1 MSFKKLNFHFSLLI
15 MKQKLPNRVGVLF
28 IKTNLLRHVR
38 LALFVVLGIIGQKT
52 FAQNALQNVTGK
64 LYDSNTKEPLIG
76 GSVMIKGTSRGV
88 TSDVNGKYTIAV
100 PNSKSVLVFRF
111 VGYNTLEIEVG
122 GKSVID
128 AALVASASDLAQVV
142 VMGYG
147 TQKQRDVTGSVKSVK
162 SEAFNKG
169 IINSPEQL
177 LQGKVAGV
185 NVTSATGEPG
195 GNQGI
200 TIRGPGGL
208 RTGST
213 PLFVID
219 GLALDNSSTGGGNPL
234 NFLNPQD
241 IETIDVLK
249 DASATAI
256 YGARGANGVVLI
268 TTKKGKAGVSTM
280 DFSTNY
286 GVSTIANPLPVLS
299 ASEFR
304 KQVVATG
311 GTLEDFGANTDWQK
325 EITRTAITKNHNLNL
340 SGGANKLTYFA
351 AFGAQMQE
359 GILKNNQLDRLTG
372 RMNLNQKMWDDRLI
386 IDANLS
392 YSNTV
397 NERPAIEGLLG
408 TAISNNPTLPAYE
421 ADGVTPAKFL
431 NASNPLL
438 SLQLFKDVNT
448 TNRFIA
454 NISPSIRLA
463 KGLVYRL
470 NYGFDNST
478 SVRDVQSL
486 ASLVPKQDG
495 RLDTYNT
502 SNKNQLIENYL
513 TFDKTIGDHVFT
525 ALVGHSF
532 QKIQYQWRT
541 WSINKFPIVPI
552 EPIYNPGIGQELTL
566 ATNKPAGAAFIN
578 ELQSFYGRLNYNYKD
593 KYLVTGTVR
602 ADGSS
607 KFGANNKYGIFPS
620 FSLGWRISEEEF
632 LKNSKAIS
640 NLKLRGGWGKTGN
653 QEIPPK
659 ITQPLFNASV
669 SSSSSYPLD
678 NSTTYPA
685 GITYTRLANPD
696 IQWEVSVQS
705 NIGLDFGFLN
715 GALNGSIDAFRKV
728 SNNILLEVIPA
739 DPVQPATSVWT
750 NVNNM
755 EIINQGVEMDLD
767 YKFQTKSGIKFNIG
781 GNLTL
786 IKNEVKGSPYTVI
799 PSGSA
804 SGSGLTSAT
813 INGYINGQPI
823 GTFFLKE
830 FIGFDDKGVS
840 VYADTD
846 KDGIVTDKDRIAAGT
861 ALPTTQYNFFAN
873 ANYKGFD
880 LSLQFNGVAG
890 NKIYDNTANSAFYKL
905 KIAKNSNVVP
915 AAFADP
921 KESINNPAPVST
933 RYLKDGAFLRLNNVT
948 LGYQI
953 NTQKLG
959 ISKYISRARLS
970 VTGQNLWV
978 KTKYDG
984 FDPEVNKDNSINGVL
999 SYGIDYLSYPKAK
1012 SIIVGLNLTF

>member
-1 MSFKKLNFHFSLLI
+1 MKKKLPFQHGFSEKNTGFL
-15 MKQKLPNRVGVLF
+15 KH
-28 IKTNLLRHVR
+28 LRIY
-38 LALFVVLGIIGQKT
+38 LFVVLGIFSQT
-52 FAQNALQNVTGK
+52 TYAQSTSLTVTGK
-64 LYDSNTKEPLIG
+64 LYDSKTNEPLIG
-76 GSVMIKGTSRGV
+76 GSVVIKGTSKGV
-88 TSDVNGKYTIAV
+88 STDANGKYSISV
-100 PNSKSVLVFRF
+100 PNNKAVLVFRYL
-111 VGYNTLEIEVG
+111 GYNSSEMEVG
-122 GKSVID
+122 AKNILDV
-128 AALVASASDLAQVV
+128 ALVSASSDLAQVV

-195 GNQGI
+195 GTQGI

-280 DFSTNY
+280 DFSTSY
-286 GVSTIANPLPVLS
+286 GFSTIANPLPVLS

-304 KQVVATG
+304 KQVPAVG

-325 EITRTAITKNHNLNL
+325 EITRTALTKNHNLSM
-340 SGGANKLTYFA
+340 SGGANKLSYFA

-372 RMNLNQKMWDDRLI
+372 RMNLNQKFWDDRLV
-386 IDANLS
+386 IDANLN

-408 TAISNNPTLPAYE
+408 TALSNNPTLPVYE
-421 ADGVTPAKFL
+421 ANGTSPAKFL

-438 SLQLFKDVNT
+438 TLQLFKDINT

-454 NISPSIRLA
+454 NISPSLKLA
-463 KGLVYRL
+463 KGLVYRM
-470 NYGFDNST
+470 NYGYDNST

-486 ASLVPKQDG
+486 ASLVPQQDG

-502 SNKNQLIENYL
+502 SNKNELVENYL
-513 TFDKTIGDHVFT
+513 TFDKTIGDHSFT
-525 ALVGHSF
+525 ALIGHSY

-541 WSINKFPIVPI
+541 WSINKFPIVPT
-552 EPIYNPGIGQELTL
+552 EPIYNPGIGQVLAL
-566 ATNKPAGAAFIN
+566 ATNKPAGSAFIN
-578 ELQSFYGRLNYNYKD
+578 ELQSYYGRLNYNYKD

-620 FSLGWRISEEEF
+620 FSLGWRISEEDF
-632 LKNSKAIS
+632 LKNSTAIS

-659 ITQPLFNASV
+659 ITQPLFTASV
-669 SSSSSYPLD
+669 GGSTSYPLD
-678 NSTTYPA
+678 LTSTYPA
-685 GITYTRLANPD
+685 GITYSRLANPD

-705 NIGLDFGFLN
+705 NIGLDFGLFN
-715 GALNGSIDAFRKV
+715 GAVSGSVDYFRKV
-728 SNNILLEVIPA
+728 SNNILLEVIPS
-739 DPVQPATSVWT
+739 DPVQPATSVWA

-755 EIINQGVEMDLD
+755 EIVNSGLEMDLD
-767 YKFQTKSGIKFNIG
+767 YKFQTQSGMKFNVG

-786 IKNEVKGSPYTVI
+786 IKNEVTGSPYTVI

-830 FIGFDDKGVS
+830 FTGFDANGVS
-840 VYADTD
+840 TYADTD

-861 ALPTTQYNFFAN
+861 ALPTTQYNFFLN
-873 ANYKGFD
+873 AAYKGFD
-880 LSLQFNGVAG
+880 VSLQFNGVSG
-890 NKIYDNTANSAFYKL
+890 NKIYDNTANASFYKL
-905 KIAKNSNVVP
+905 KIAKNTNVIP
-915 AAFADP
+915 SAFAEA
-921 KESINNPAPVST
+921 KESINNAAPIST
-933 RYLKDGAFLRLNNVT
+933 RYLKDGSFLRLNNLS
-948 LGYQI
+948 LGYQF
-953 NTQKLG
+953 NTEKLG
-959 ISKYISRARLS
+959 ISKFISKARLS

-978 KTKYDG
+978 MTNYDG

-1012 SIIVGLNLTF
+1012 SFIIGLNLTF

>member
-1 MSFKKLNFHFSLLI
+1 MKKKLPFQHGFSEKNTGFLKHLRI
-15 MKQKLPNRVGVLF
+15 YLF
-28 IKTNLLRHVR
+28 L
-38 LALFVVLGIIGQKT
+38 VLGIFSQT
-52 FAQNALQNVTGK
+52 TYAQSTSLTVTGK
-64 LYDSNTKEPLIG
+64 LYDSKTNEPLIG
-76 GSVMIKGTSRGV
+76 GSVVIKGTSKGV
-88 TSDVNGKYTIAV
+88 STDANGKYSISV
-100 PNSKSVLVFRF
+100 PNNKTVLVFRYL
-111 VGYNTLEIEVG
+111 GYNSSEMEVG
-122 GKSVID
+122 AKNIID
-128 AALVASASDLAQVV
+128 VALVSASSDLAQVV

-195 GNQGI
+195 GAQGI

-286 GVSTIANPLPVLS
+286 GFSTIANPLPVLS

-304 KQVVATG
+304 KQVPAVG

-325 EITRTAITKNHNLNL
+325 EITRTALTKNHNLSM
-340 SGGANKLTYFA
+340 SGGANKLSYFA

-372 RMNLNQKMWDDRLI
+372 RMNLNQKFWDDRLV
-386 IDANLS
+386 IDANLN

-408 TAISNNPTLPAYE
+408 TALSNNPTLPAYE
-421 ADGVTPAKFL
+421 KDGSTPAKFL

-438 SLQLFKDVNT
+438 TLQLFKDVNT

-454 NISPSIRLA
+454 NISPSLKLA
-463 KGLVYRL
+463 KGLVYRM

-486 ASLVPKQDG
+486 GSLVPRQDG

-502 SNKNQLIENYL
+502 SNKNELVENYL
-513 TFDKTIGDHVFT
+513 TFDKTIGDHSFT
-525 ALVGHSF
+525 ALIGHSY

-541 WSINKFPIVPI
+541 WSINRFPIVPT

-566 ATNKPAGAAFIN
+566 ATNKPAGSAFIN
-578 ELQSFYGRLNYNYKD
+578 ELQSYYTRLNYNYKD
-593 KYLVTGTVR
+593 KYLVTGTMR

-620 FSLGWRISEEEF
+620 FSLGWRISEEDF
-632 LKNSKAIS
+632 LKNSSAIS

-659 ITQPLFNASV
+659 ITQPLFTASV
-669 SSSSSYPLD
+669 GGSTSYPLD
-678 NSTTYPA
+678 VSSTYPA
-685 GITYTRLANPD
+685 GITYSRLANPD

-705 NIGLDFGFLN
+705 NIGLDFGLLN
-715 GALNGSIDAFRKV
+715 GALSGSVDYFRKV
-728 SNNILLEVIPA
+728 SSNILLEVIPA

-755 EIINQGVEMDLD
+755 EIVNSGVEMDLE
-767 YKFQTKSGIKFNIG
+767 YKFQTQSGIKVNFG

-786 IKNEVKGSPYTVI
+786 IQNKVTGSPYTVI

-813 INGYINGQPI
+813 INGYINNQPI
-823 GTFFLKE
+823 GTFFLRE

-861 ALPTTQYNFFAN
+861 ALPTTQYNFFLN
-873 ANYKGFD
+873 AAYKGFD
-880 LSLQFNGVAG
+880 LSLQFNGVSG
-890 NKIYDNTANSAFYKL
+890 NKIYDNTANSNFYKL
-905 KIAKNSNVVP
+905 RLSKNINVTP
-915 AAFADP
+915 PSYADA
-921 KESINNPAPVST
+921 KESINNAAPVST
-933 RYLKDGAFLRLNNVT
+933 RYLKDGSFLRLNNLS

-953 NTQKLG
+953 NTEKLG
-959 ISKYISRARLS
+959 ISKFISKARLS

-978 KTKYDG
+978 MTNYDG

-1012 SIIVGLNLTF
+1012 SFIIGLNLTF

>member
-1 MSFKKLNFHFSLLI
+1 MKKKLQNQHWYFPKNTSSL
-15 MKQKLPNRVGVLF
+15 K
-28 IKTNLLRHVR
+28 NLRIF
-38 LALFVVLGIIGQKT
+38 LFVILGIFSQNS
-52 FAQNALQNVTGK
+52 FAQNASMSITGR
-64 LYDSNTKEPLIG
+64 LYDSKTNEALIG
-76 GSVMIKGTSRGV
+76 GSIVIKGSTKGAS
-88 TSDVNGKYTIAV
+88 SDANGKYSITV
-100 PNSKSVLVFRF
+100 PNGKTVLVFRY
-111 VGYNTLEIEVG
+111 VGYNSTEMEVG
-122 GKSVID
+122 NKTSID
-128 AALVASASDLAQVV
+128 VALVSTASDLAQVV

-195 GNQGI
+195 GTQGI

-234 NFLNPQD
+234 NFLNSQD

-280 DFSTNY
+280 DFSTSY
-286 GVSTIANPLPVLS
+286 GFSTIANPLPVLS

-304 KQVVATG
+304 KQVPATG
-311 GTLEDFGANTDWQK
+311 GTLEDFGASTDWQNQ
-325 EITRTAITKNHNLNL
+325 ITRTALTKNHNLSL

-351 AFGAQMQE
+351 AFGAQMQQ

-372 RMNLNQKMWDDRLI
+372 RMNLNQKFWDDRLV
-386 IDANLS
+386 IDANLN
-392 YSNTV
+392 YSNTI
-397 NERPAIEGLLG
+397 NERPAIESLLG
-408 TAISNNPTLPAYE
+408 TALSNNPTLPVYE
-421 ADGVTPAKFL
+421 ADGKSPAKFL
-431 NASNPLL
+431 NATNPLL
-438 SLQLFKDVNT
+438 ILSLFKDFNT

-454 NISPSIRLA
+454 NISPSLKLA

-470 NYGFDNST
+470 NYGYDNST

-486 ASLVPKQDG
+486 GSLVPKQDG

-502 SNKNQLIENYL
+502 SNKNELIENYL
-513 TFDKTIGDHVFT
+513 TFDKTIGDHSFT
-525 ALVGHSF
+525 ALIGHSY

-541 WSINKFPIVPI
+541 WSINKFPIVPT

-566 ATNKPAGAAFIN
+566 ATNKPAGSAFIN
-578 ELQSFYGRLNYNYKD
+578 ELQSFYGRLNYNYKE

-620 FSLGWRISEEEF
+620 FSLGWRISEEDF
-632 LKNSKAIS
+632 LKNSSAIS

-659 ITQPLFNASV
+659 ITQPLFTATV
-669 SSSSSYPLD
+669 SGTTSYPLD
-678 NSTTYPA
+678 LTSSYPA
-685 GITYTRLANPD
+685 GITYSRLANPD

-705 NIGLDFGFLN
+705 NIGLDFGLFN
-715 GALNGSIDAFRKV
+715 GALSGSVDYFRKV

-739 DPVQPATSVWT
+739 DPVQPATSVWA

-755 EIINQGVEMDLD
+755 EIVNSGLEMDLD
-767 YKFQTKSGIKFNIG
+767 YKFQTQSGMKFNVG

-786 IKNEVKGSPYTVI
+786 IKNEVTGSPYTVI

-830 FIGFDDKGVS
+830 FTGFDANGVS
-840 VYADTD
+840 TYADTD

-861 ALPTTQYNFFAN
+861 ALPTTQYNFFLN
-873 ANYKGFD
+873 AAYKGFD
-880 LSLQFNGVAG
+880 VSLQFNGVSG
-890 NKIYDNTANSAFYKL
+890 NKIYDNTANSSFYKL
-905 KIAKNSNVVP
+905 KIAKNTNVIP
-915 AAFADP
+915 SAFADAR
-921 KESINNPAPVST
+921 ESINNAAPVST
-933 RYLKDGAFLRLNNVT
+933 RYLKDGSFLRLNNLS
-948 LGYQI
+948 LGYQL

-959 ISKYISRARLS
+959 ISKFISKARLS

-978 KTKYDG
+978 MTNYDG

-1012 SIIVGLNLTF
+1012 SFIIGLNLTF